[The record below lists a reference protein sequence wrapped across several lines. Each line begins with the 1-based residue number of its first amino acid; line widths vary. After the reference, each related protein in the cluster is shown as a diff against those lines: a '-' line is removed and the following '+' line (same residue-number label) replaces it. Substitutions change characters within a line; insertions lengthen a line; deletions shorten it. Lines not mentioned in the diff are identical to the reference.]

1 MKGKQYQGKGLRYIT
16 ILPEDYDP
24 AVSYP
29 LVIML
34 HGFGANMM
42 DLSGLAPVIN
52 DIGYVYACPNAPIS
66 FNLGMGQMG
75 YGWYPP
81 RGQASPEQVQQA
93 EALLAGFFDEVFQE
107 LKTTPGQAVLMGFSQ
122 GGGMTYRCGL
132 GRPDAFAGLAALSA
146 SVPNPQELEP
156 KLPGGREQPIFVAHG
171 RADSLVSLE
180 SARAT
185 RKFLEGAGYQPEYHE
200 YEMAHQISDEVI
212 QDLTPWLARVL
223 PPLVAHPHTK

>member
-1 MKGKQYQGKGLRYIT
+1 MKGKQYQGKGLKYIT
-16 ILPEDYDP
+16 VLPDDYDL
-24 AVSYP
+24 AVTYP

-52 DIGYVYACPNAPIS
+52 ETGYVYACPNAPMP
-66 FNLGMGQMG
+66 FDLGMGQMG

-81 RGQASPEQVQQA
+81 RGQSTPEQVREA
-93 EALLAGFFDEVFQE
+93 ESLLAGFFDEAFLE
-107 LKTTPGQAVLMGFSQ
+107 LKAVPGKAVLMGFSQ

-132 GRPDAFAGLAALSA
+132 GRPDIFAGLVALSA

-156 KLPGGREQPIFVAHG
+156 KLPSRREQPIFVAHG

-185 RKFLEGAGYQPEYHE
+185 RKFLEGAGYLPDYHE

-212 QDLTPWLARVL
+212 ADLVPWLAKVL
-223 PPLVAHPHTK
+223 PPLA

>member
-1 MKGKQYQGKGLRYIT
+1 MKGKQYQGKGLRYVT
-16 ILPEDYDP
+16 ILPDDYDP

-29 LVIML
+29 LVVML

-42 DLSGLAPVIN
+42 DLSGLASVIN
-52 DIGYVYACPNAPIS
+52 DTGYVYACPNAPIT

-93 EALLAGFFDEVFQE
+93 EELLAGFFDEAFQE
-107 LKTTPGQAVLMGFSQ
+107 LSTTPGRAVLMGFSQ

-132 GRPDAFAGLAALSA
+132 GRPEAFAGLAALSA
-146 SVPNPQELEP
+146 SVPNPQELEA
-156 KLPGGREQPIFVAHG
+156 KLPSGREQPIFVAHG

-212 QDLTPWLARVL
+212 ADLTPWLARVL
-223 PPLVAHPHTK
+223 PPLG